1 MALKVQTG
9 LSTSTKVKVGE
20 QAPIN
25 TNLQKVE
32 FSLVNLEKLKNVDP
46 TTNGLEDGYTLIYNA
61 NSETWVTQTFSASLG
76 NIDGGTY

>member
-20 QAPIN
+20 PATIN

-61 NSETWVTQTFSASLG
+61 NSETWVTQPQALG